1 MNAAP
6 LRILQVNSL
15 FSGGG
20 VDNQTLNL
28 SAGLQVLGEEVTLA
42 VPAGSRYEARARQA
56 GLPVENI
63 PAGSWLKASLIY
75 RCCQIIRTRRIQILH
90 VHQGRDYWPGIL
102 AAKLAGFGT
111 QVVATRHLMSPPRSL
126 SQNYLLRCAEVIAVS
141 RAVEKVLRA
150 HLRGPANRIH
160 QVYCAV
166 DFSQFLHER
175 TPAVA
180 QFRERMGWSPD
191 AVVFA
196 VIGTFHPPLGKGQME
211 FLAAAATLKKDFPQ
225 ARFAIIGRGEMAAQI
240 QARIVE
246 LGLTGVAALFP
257 FEDQM
262 PLCMSAIDV
271 LVHPT
276 QKGEA
281 FGLVT
286 VEALASGRPVIASRK
301 DGIPECFNEGEH
313 GLLLPPGDVPALAQA
328 MREMLLDAPRRN
340 QLGRAGSAYVRAKF
354 GREQIAR
361 EIRELYL
368 QLHPRPEQLK
378 P

>member
-1 MNAAP
+1 MKATP

-28 SAGLQVLGEEVTLA
+28 SAGLQALGEEVTLA
-42 VPAGSRYEARARQA
+42 VPAGSRYEPRARQA
-56 GLPVENI
+56 GLTVENI
-63 PAGSWLKASLIY
+63 PAGSWLKASLTY
-75 RCCQIIRTRRIQILH
+75 HCCQIIRSRRIQIVH
-90 VHQGRDYWPGIL
+90 VHQGRDYWPCIL
-102 AAKLAGFGT
+102 AAKLAGLGT
-111 QVVATRHLMSPPRSL
+111 QVVVTRHLMSPPRSL
-126 SQNYLLRCAEVIAVS
+126 SSKYLLRCAQVIAVS
-141 RAVEKVLRA
+141 RAVEKVLRD
-150 HLRGPANRIH
+150 HLRGPANRIR
-160 QVYCAV
+160 QIYCAV
-166 DFSQFLHER
+166 DFSQFLPER
-175 TPAVA
+175 TPSVER
-180 QFRERMGWSPD
+180 FRERMGWAPN

-196 VIGTFHPPLGKGQME
+196 VIGTFHPPLGKGQKE
-211 FLAAAATLKKDFPQ
+211 FLAAAAALKNDFPQ
-225 ARFAIIGRGEMAAQI
+225 ARFAVIGHGEMAAEL
-240 QARIVE
+240 QACIVE
-246 LGLTGVAALFP
+246 LGLTGVAALHP

-313 GLLLPPGDVPALAQA
+313 GLLLTPGEVPALVQA
-328 MREMLLDAPRRN
+328 MREMLLDPLRRN
-340 QLGRAGSAYVRAKF
+340 QLGKAGSAHVRAKF

-361 EIRELYL
+361 ETRELYL
-368 QLHPRPEQLK
+368 QLRPRTEQLK
-378 P
+378 S